1 MNDLKPAI
9 FLMPVIALI
18 LVVALYVFFHK
29 KTSNKLAFKKFIL
42 LVTIQGFILNFAW
55 EVVQGPLYAGF
66 SKDIQ
71 HIAICALAA
80 VADAIMVLLL
90 YFGFALVYNKNPFW
104 VQKFTALRIA
114 VVALAGGIGAIL
126 TEMRH
131 LSEGNWAYAESMP
144 IIPIVNVGLS
154 PVLQF
159 MVLPVLIYYLSFYF
173 LRKKS

>member
-1 MNDLKPAI
+1 
-9 FLMPVIALI
+9 MPVIALI
-18 LVVALYVFFHK
+18 LVIALYVFFHK
-29 KTSNKLAFKKFIL
+29 KTLNKSAFKKFIIL
-42 LVTIQGFILNFAW
+42 ATILAFLLNFAW
-55 EVVQGPLYAGF
+55 EVLQGPLYEGYVY
-66 SKDIQ
+66 DIQ
-71 HIAICALAA
+71 HISFCALAA

-90 YFGFALVYNKNPFW
+90 YLGFALVYNKNPFW
-104 VQKFTALRIA
+104 AHKLTILRIA
-114 VVALAGGIGAIL
+114 VVVMAGGIGAIL
-126 TEMRH
+126 IEMRH

>member
-18 LVVALYVFFHK
+18 LVVALYVFFYQK
-29 KTSNKLAFKKFIL
+29 SSNKTRFKKSVLLITILAFL
-42 LVTIQGFILNFAW
+42 LNFAW
-55 EVVQGPLYAGF
+55 EVVQGPLYEGF

-71 HIAICALAA
+71 HIAFCALAA
-80 VADAIMVLLL
+80 VADAVMVLLL
-90 YFGFALVYNKNPFW
+90 YLAFALVYNKNPFW
-104 VQKFTALRIA
+104 VQKLTTLRIA
-114 VVALAGGIGAIL
+114 IVVLAGGIGAIL

-159 MVLPVLIYYLSFYF
+159 MVLPVLIYYLSFHF